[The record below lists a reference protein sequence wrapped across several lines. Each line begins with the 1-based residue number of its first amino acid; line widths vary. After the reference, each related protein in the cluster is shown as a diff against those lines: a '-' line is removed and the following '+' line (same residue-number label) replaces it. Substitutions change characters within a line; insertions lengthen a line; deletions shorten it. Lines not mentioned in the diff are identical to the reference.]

1 MMPSTIKQRISYI
14 NCSLQIIEI
23 KDHRGHF
30 VTPKRLAFLLLS
42 LVTLSGCSQ
51 IISRATDSFAGSL
64 SAGILNQ
71 NDLETVRDGA
81 PAYLLLV
88 DGFISDN
95 PDNEA
100 LLLAGADLYG
110 SYAGAFVD
118 EPVRAQRLSDRARQ
132 YAHRALCV
140 RNEQLCDAMDEP
152 FETFEAVLAAESDE
166 ADVEALYGF
175 GAAWA
180 TWIQIN
186 SADWNAIAEIPK
198 VEAVMRRVTEI
209 SPSFRQGWPYLY
221 LGVVTSQLPPAY
233 GGKPD
238 NARANFQQA
247 LELSDRRNLMV
258 HVLFAS
264 EYARLVFDQPLH
276 DELLSEVLEADVNE
290 PGLTLI
296 NTLAQQRAKLLLEQS
311 ADYF

>member
-1 MMPSTIKQRISYI
+1 MGI
-14 NCSLQIIEI
+14 
-23 KDHRGHF
+23 
-30 VTPKRLAFLLLS
+30 AFLL
-42 LVTLSGCSQ
+42 TLACVLAINGCST
-51 IISRATDSFAGSL
+51 IVSSATNSFAGSL

-71 NDLETVRDGA
+71 NDLQTVRDGA

-95 PDNEA
+95 PENEA

-118 EPVRAQRLSDRARQ
+118 DELRAQRLSDRSRQ
-132 YAHRALCV
+132 YALRALCV
-140 RNEQLCDAMDEP
+140 RNAALCEAMAFP
-152 FETFEAVLAAESDE
+152 FEQFSEVLSSTSDE
-166 ADVEALYGF
+166 ADLEALFGF

-198 VEAVMRRVTEI
+198 VEAVMRRVTQI
-209 SPSFRQGWPYLY
+209 QPDYRQGWPYLY

-238 NARANFQQA
+238 EARENFEMA
-247 LELSDRRNLMV
+247 LKYSQRRNLMV
-258 HVLFAS
+258 QVLFAS
-264 EYARLVFDQPLH
+264 EYARLVFDQDLH
-276 DELLSEVLEADVNE
+276 DSLLSEVLEADADHA
-290 PGLTLI
+290 GLTLI
-296 NTLAQQRAKLLLEQS
+296 NTLAQQRAQLLLNQS